1 MSESTS
7 YEIIEISGLMYGGER
22 ALSWRDTIELKK
34 EKTRKFCVKHILST
48 TFSKGHSETEAHV
61 MCTLTIL
68 R

>member
-1 MSESTS
+1 METK
-7 YEIIEISGLMYGGER
+7 ELFPGGT
-22 ALSWRDTIELKK
+22 LLNKK
-34 EKTRKFCVKHILST
+34 KKKTRKFCVKHILST